1 MFQEEVTKHIKKL
14 PYPLKEEESL
24 KEVLK
29 KRLTKKEFKIIEYNI
44 INLPIEEKL
53 RRLHVDSERYKA
65 MEQTLIKKLNYEKI
79 KHQLMSIK
87 E

>member
-1 MFQEEVTKHIKKL
+1 MLQEEISKHIKKL
-14 PYPLKEEESL
+14 SYPLKEEDEL
-24 KEVLK
+24 KMVLK

-44 INLPIEEKL
+44 ANLPMDEKL
-53 RRLHVDSERYKA
+53 AKLNIDRERFDALEKG
-65 MEQTLIKKLNYEKI
+65 LIKKLNYEKI

>member
-1 MFQEEVTKHIKKL
+1 MLQEEISKHIKKL
-14 PYPLKEEESL
+14 SYPLKEEDEL
-24 KEVLK
+24 KMVLK

-44 INLPIEEKL
+44 ANLTMDEKL
-53 RRLHVDSERYKA
+53 AKLNIDRERFDALEKG
-65 MEQTLIKKLNYEKI
+65 LIKKLNYEKI